1 MDNYLSLHCSIK
13 KCFNKHV
20 TVEFLLQAFGLSE
33 QDTQNTHNNQ
43 KFSFFSSKDD
53 DTILWNASL
62 HEMGKSCKAK
72 QQQKKKL
79 KQVKALTVQQA
90 RQSFHQGSIFE
101 DGLVEYDGHV

>member
-1 MDNYLSLHCSIK
+1 
-13 KCFNKHV
+13 
-20 TVEFLLQAFGLSE
+20 
-33 QDTQNTHNNQ
+33 
-43 KFSFFSSKDD
+43 
-53 DTILWNASL
+53 
-62 HEMGKSCKAK
+62 MGKSCKAK